1 MAKFYTFT
9 DLLGLLE
16 IHKHSCCI
24 NSVFNKLMEIKD
36 QHEEIKNIDQ
46 FHLVSVFINGA
57 DSKWKT
63 LHNGEE
69 DIIDREE
76 IRVDFAYLNNGKIN
90 CVSLRDI
97 YYSHDSGD
105 FTETDLCNYQ
115 PFTTCEE
122 ELAEDLPQN
131 CQLTGRGD
139 FCTQKELTN
148 FEVEK
153 LFGLIKSYDISN
165 KVANF

>member
-1 MAKFYTFT
+1 
-9 DLLGLLE
+9 
-16 IHKHSCCI
+16 
-24 NSVFNKLMEIKD
+24 MEIKD

-63 LHNGEE
+63 LPNGKEE
-69 DIIDREE
+69 IVGREE
-76 IRVDFAYLNNGKIN
+76 VRVDFAYLNNGKIN

-105 FTETDLCNYQ
+105 FTEINLCGYQ

-131 CQLTGRGD
+131 CQLTGRG
-139 FCTQKELTN
+139 FFGNSNEEPNELTN

-153 LFGLIKSYDISN
+153 LFDLIKSYDISN